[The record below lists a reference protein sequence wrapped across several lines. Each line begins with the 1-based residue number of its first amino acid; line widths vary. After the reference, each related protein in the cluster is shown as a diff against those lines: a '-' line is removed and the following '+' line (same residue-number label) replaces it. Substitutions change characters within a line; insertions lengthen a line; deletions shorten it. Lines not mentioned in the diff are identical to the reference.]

1 MHSFTITHKLGKA
14 RVGQLITAHGV
25 VETPYF
31 NPVGTLATVK
41 AIAPRDLTEI
51 GIQMVLANT
60 YHLML
65 RPGEKVIKKLG
76 GLHRFM
82 NWNKPIMT
90 DSGGFQV
97 FSLGVALEHGVG
109 KMHREEDT
117 GVEQAKPR
125 LNKVTEEGVLF
136 QSHLD
141 GSKHLLTPESSIQ
154 IQFDLG
160 ADLIVAFDDHESS
173 KYSKEEMI
181 KSLELTERWGLRSLE
196 EYKRQLSAIS
206 LKTKKSLKAED
217 SRPKTLLYGVVHGAW
232 HKDLRVRS
240 AQFTDKYFDGIAI
253 GGIYETKKMLYQ
265 MVEWV
270 VSAVSEDKPRHLL
283 GIGEVRDLFEGV
295 EQGIDLFD
303 CVAPTRRARNGSLY
317 ISPASGIYTQRADY
331 QKNNFTTAIRN
342 SRFIEDPQP
351 VDPTCFCYTC
361 KNFSRAYL
369 RHLFMSGEI
378 LFHYLATYHNL
389 YFINNLVTQIRESI
403 KQERFYELKKK
414 WLDR

>member
-1 MHSFTITHKLGKA
+1 MGNFKITHKLGKA
-14 RVGQLITAHGV
+14 RVGQLKTAHGV
-25 VETPYF
+25 IETPNF

-41 AIAPRDLTEI
+41 ALSPKDLNEI
-51 GIQMVLANT
+51 EVQMVLANT

-65 RPGEKVIKKLG
+65 RPGYKVIKKLG
-76 GLHRFM
+76 GLHKFM
-82 NWNKPIMT
+82 GWDKPIMT

-109 KMHREEDT
+109 KMHREEDS
-117 GVEQAKPR
+117 GVEQVRPR

-173 KYSKEEMI
+173 KYSKKEMI
-181 KSLELTERWGLRSLE
+181 ESLNLTEKWGIRSLE
-196 EYKRQLSAIS
+196 EYKKLVK
-206 LKTKKSLKAED
+206 KTGWE
-217 SRPKTLLYGVVHGAW
+217 PLLYGVVHGAW
-232 HKDLRVRS
+232 HKDLRIAS
-240 AQFTDKYFDGIAI
+240 AKFTDKYFEGIAI

-283 GIGEVRDLFEGV
+283 GIGEVQDLFEGV
-295 EQGIDLFD
+295 ERGIDLFD

-317 ISPASGIYTQRADY
+317 TSQE
-331 QKNNFTTAIRN
+331 NNFTTSIRL
-342 SRFIEDPQP
+342 SRYAQDPKP
-351 VDPTCFCYTC
+351 IDPTCSCYTC
-361 KNFSRAYL
+361 QNFSRAYL
-369 RHLFMSGEI
+369 RHLFMSNEI
-378 LFHYLATYHNL
+378 LFCQLATYHNI
-389 YFINNLVTQIRESI
+389 YFITKLVKKIRESI
-403 KQERFYELKKK
+403 KEGNFQELKKK
-414 WLDR
+414 WLDK